1 MGMEEERHLNCSL
14 KELQHQ
20 GQQLG
25 QGGTVGNALEIPEAQ
40 ERCGRAQE
48 SARLF

>member
-1 MGMEEERHLNCSL
+1 MGMEEERHLNCFL

-20 GQQLG
+20 GQQPG
-25 QGGTVGNALEIPEAQ
+25 QGGRVGNALEIPEAQ